1 LQRYRRQ
8 PFHQFS
14 KPAPDTVAFRR
25 GSILLGNGE
34 AYPNRTIVVASAALH
49 DKSGSAG
56 PRAIGNGEE
65 VRPLPKPIHDEI
77 SLRAAQPGLGAQA
90 LAAARAACGENLAAA
105 RRGEAGTEAMAALA
119 HQFAGLICPLHGSF
133 SADNLAC

>member
-1 LQRYRRQ
+1 LQRYHRQ

-34 AYPNRTIVVASAALH
+34 AYPDRAIVVASAALY
-49 DKSGSAG
+49 DKSGGAG

-65 VRPLPKPIHDEI
+65 VRPLP
-77 SLRAAQPGLGAQA
+77 
-90 LAAARAACGENLAAA
+90 
-105 RRGEAGTEAMAALA
+105 
-119 HQFAGLICPLHGSF
+119 
-133 SADNLAC
+133 